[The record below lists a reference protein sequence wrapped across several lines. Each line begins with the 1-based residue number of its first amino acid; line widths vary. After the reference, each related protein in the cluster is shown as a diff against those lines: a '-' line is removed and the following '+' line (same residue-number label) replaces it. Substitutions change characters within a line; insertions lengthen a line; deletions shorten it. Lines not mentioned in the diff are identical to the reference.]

1 MYGEQ
6 REIIMKRKTKVEK
19 KKSQRQHF
27 GISPSSGCI
36 CLLTLPLVL
45 KCVDLSPGDYT
56 VQVALSTPASLFLSR
71 CSQEGATGKVEILS
85 EKNNEQ
91 KSVLTGT

>member
-19 KKSQRQHF
+19 KKSQGLNTF

-36 CLLTLPLVL
+36 CLLTLPLVHR
-45 KCVDLSPGDYT
+45 CVDLSPGDYA
-56 VQVALSTPASLFLSR
+56 VLVALSTPAPPFLSKY
-71 CSQEGATGKVEILS
+71 SQEGVTGKAEILS
-85 EKNNEQ
+85 EKN
-91 KSVLTGT
+91 KRTKKKH

>member
-19 KKSQRQHF
+19 KKKPETTLWDFSILRL
-27 GISPSSGCI
+27 I

-56 VQVALSTPASLFLSR
+56 VQVALSTPASPFLSR